1 MIGLERLH
9 LARRLIRLV
18 VSDDGLGEVDGELR
32 HCKLLNLLQDI
43 LLLLGSDDDNFRFG
57 HFRLLSGQWRCAIC
71 WRVTLK
77 LAESGH

>member
-1 MIGLERLH
+1 MVGLERLH
-9 LARRLIRLV
+9 LVRRLIRLV

-43 LLLLGSDDDNFRFG
+43 LLLLGSDDDNFRLG
-57 HFRLLSGQWRCAIC
+57 HFRLLSGQWRCAIY